1 MLFIKPKT
9 KLLFQKISDITNKM
23 EKLQQTLKDNELK
36 IAEDGKKFE
45 ILQNNLAAN
54 EKFIY
59 FNKLKLFL
67 TDKLTNFKHFT

>member
-1 MLFIKPKT
+1 
-9 KLLFQKISDITNKM
+9 M
-23 EKLQQTLKDNELK
+23 EKLQQTLKENELK

-59 FNKLKLFL
+59 FIKLKLFF
-67 TDKLTNFKHFT
+67 TFEDKLINIKHLT

>member
-1 MLFIKPKT
+1 
-9 KLLFQKISDITNKM
+9 M
-23 EKLQQTLKDNELK
+23 EKLHQTLKENELK

-59 FNKLKLFL
+59 FIKLKLFF
-67 TDKLTNFKHFT
+67 TFEDKLINIKHLT

>member
-1 MLFIKPKT
+1 
-9 KLLFQKISDITNKM
+9 M

-59 FNKLKLFL
+59 CNKLKLFL
-67 TDKLTNFKHFT
+67 TDKLTNFKYLT

>member
-59 FNKLKLFL
+59 FKKLKLFL